1 MQNTILNDMRIKD
14 TCHTD
19 FFPARTL
26 ESNKRSKTRT
36 QIITARLSLE
46 TGRKEKQIGV
56 YLRSVIINGFW
67 NRYYLGWLLER

>member
-14 TCHTD
+14 TYHTD

-26 ESNKRSKTRT
+26 EPNKRSKTRT
-36 QIITARLSLE
+36 QIIAARLSLE

-56 YLRSVIINGFW
+56 Y
-67 NRYYLGWLLER
+67 